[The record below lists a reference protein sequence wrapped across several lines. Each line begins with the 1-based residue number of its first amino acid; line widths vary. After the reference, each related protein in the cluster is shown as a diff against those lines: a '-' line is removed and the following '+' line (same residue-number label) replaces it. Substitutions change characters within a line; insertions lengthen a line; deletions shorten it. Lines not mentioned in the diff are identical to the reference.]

1 MANGVFFNRDLLIK
15 NNAIY
20 LLIVIHIGFNEICNM
35 YYLPSGSVSV
45 VQPFM
50 SLPLNFQGIL
60 HSVCLF
66 GPSLVV
72 KHFWPKEMERN
83 YMAFRVL
90 ARA

>member
-1 MANGVFFNRDLLIK
+1 MIQG
-15 NNAIY
+15 NN
-20 LLIVIHIGFNEICNM
+20 M
-35 YYLPSGSVSV
+35 RYLPSGSVSV

-83 YMAFRVL
+83 YMV
-90 ARA
+90 